1 MTPTNSMTKYSIH
14 QICDSNISNVKG
26 ISKDSVI
33 SYLDTSSITENSISE
48 LQELILGEAPSRA
61 QRIVGNNT
69 ILYSLVRPN
78 LRHYGF
84 IEKTVSNLV
93 ASTGF
98 LTLNLKTEF
107 EDVIDIRYL
116 FLLLS
121 QPHITTY
128 LHGVAQNAVSAY
140 PSLNPSDV
148 EALEFEFPTYI
159 EQKNVAE
166 IYFSIDRKIALNREI
181 NRNLALSA

>member
-1 MTPTNSMTKYSIH
+1 MAKYSIH
-14 QICDSNISNVKG
+14 EICDSNISNVKG
-26 ISKDSVI
+26 MSKDSVI
-33 SYLDTSSITENSISE
+33 CYLDTSSITENSISE

-61 QRIVGNNT
+61 QRIVRNNT
-69 ILYSLVRPN
+69 ILYSMVRPN

-107 EDVIDIRYL
+107 EEVIDIRYL
-116 FLLLS
+116 FLLIT
-121 QPHITTY
+121 QPHITKY

-148 EALEFEFPTYI
+148 EVLEFEFPTYI
-159 EQKNVAE
+159 EQRKIAD
-166 IYFSIDRKIALNREI
+166 IYFSIDRKISLNREI
-181 NRNLALSA
+181 NRNLPLSVSA